1 MSRYWLHTSNLS
13 HRRHP
18 LLYGRTCNDKLVKIM
33 EAGFY
38 GVYLSPNDA
47 LESLEK
53 KERISKPNLPLYP
66 GSCDKFDLNLACR
79 TCRYA
84 LYTVKFA
91 NSIEC

>member
-1 MSRYWLHTSNLS
+1 MSRYWLHTGNLS

-33 EAGFY
+33 EAGFC

-53 KERISKPNLPLYP
+53 KGAHR
-66 GSCDKFDLNLACR
+66 
-79 TCRYA
+79 
-84 LYTVKFA
+84 
-91 NSIEC
+91 